1 MILTDIYLKVKQ
13 FFKKEDAQL
22 VPSENILLEVH
33 KNKGLLWEKIALF
46 KERLLE
52 LPNSVSHTAGKEQS
66 NGMKELFPLEH
77 HIEGGL
83 YTREVFMPKHTCVVS
98 FIHKQDH
105 PSFII
110 SGEASVLMD
119 TGEIIKYKAPDKIM
133 TKKGTQRVFFMHED
147 TRWVC
152 VYKTD
157 KETVTEAEKDIYTE
171 DWRDLPIEIINQNK
185 LLCQE

>member
-1 MILTDIYLKVKQ
+1 MVLGIYLKIKQ
-13 FFKKEDAQL
+13 FFKKKDG
-22 VPSENILLEVH
+22 ENILLEVH
-33 KNKGLLWEKIALF
+33 KNQGLLWEKISLF
-46 KERLLE
+46 KEHILKM
-52 LPNSVSHTAGKEQS
+52 PNSVSHTPGQEQS
-66 NGMKELFPLEH
+66 KGMKELFPLEH

-83 YTREVFMPKHTCVVS
+83 YTREVFMPKGTCVVS

-119 TGEIIKYKAPDKIM
+119 TGEIKRYKAPDKIM
-133 TKKGTQRVFFMHED
+133 TKQGTQRVFFIHQD

-157 KETVTEAEKDIYTE
+157 KKTVNEAEKDIYT
-171 DWRDLPIEIINQNK
+171 DNWKDLPIEIINQNK
-185 LLCQE
+185 LLCQG